1 MNIQKLLYQNIFW
14 RGLFFVS
21 AFLLNVLIARHF
33 DAAITGWIYY
43 LFTLFSFF
51 TLIGSISLEASFVYF
66 GSKGEIS
73 LQKMAVFSIIW
84 VISIAILVVLAYIFT
99 IIFDEKIP
107 VIKLQYAVLF
117 ICGNILLSFITSL
130 FYAKQNYVTSN
141 VTAIIINVLL
151 MILLLNINEQSF
163 LNNQTFIYIY
173 FGSFFLTAILL
184 FFQLLRYF
192 KGSKYELIT
201 KKDLI
206 KIFRYSSLA
215 FFSNIVFFLL
225 YKIDYWFVNRYCSLE
240 ELGNYIQ
247 ISKLAQLFFILP
259 GILAGSLFPL
269 IAGNHIK
276 KVEDYLKIISRSI
289 FFFYFLACIVL
300 VFIGKWLFPF
310 IFGQGFSGMYRPFL
324 FLIPGI
330 LALSTL
336 YTLTAY
342 FSGKNKVS
350 VNLKGSMIAIVFIV
364 GGDAILIPKYGI
376 AAAAA
381 VSSFGY
387 IVYHIYVLYT
397 FNRIH
402 KSGVIDFFYFKVG
415 DFKKLKHSLLNNS
428 RIYEK
433 KDL

>member
-14 RGLFFVS
+14 RGLFFGS

-43 LFTLFSFF
+43 LFTFFSFF
-51 TLIGSISLEASFVYF
+51 TLIGSLSLEAGMIYF
-66 GSKGEIS
+66 GSKEEIS
-73 LQKMAVFSIIW
+73 LQKMAGLSILWTIF
-84 VISIAILVVLAYIFT
+84 IALLVVLVYFFMVIFG
-99 IIFDEKIP
+99 EEVP
-107 VIKLQYAVLF
+107 AIKFQYALLF
-117 ICGNILLSFITSL
+117 ICGNIFLSFITSL

-141 VTAIIINVLL
+141 VTAIIVNIVLMVLL
-151 MILLLNINEQSF
+151 FSINEKSF
-163 LNNQTFIYIY
+163 LNNETFIYIY
-173 FGSFFLTAILL
+173 FGSFLVTAIVLA
-184 FFQLLRYF
+184 FQLNKYLPS
-192 KGSKYELIT
+192 SKFEWFS
-201 KKDLI
+201 KKDVI

-215 FFSNIVFFLL
+215 FLSNVVFFIL

-259 GILAGSLFPL
+259 GILAASLFPL
-269 IAGNHIK
+269 IAGNHINK
-276 KVEDYLKIISRSI
+276 AEDYLKTISRSI
-289 FFFYFLACIVL
+289 FFTYLLACGLLAL
-300 VFIGKWLFPF
+300 VGKWLFPF
-310 IFGQGFSGMYRPFL
+310 VFGEGFSGMYMPFL

-342 FSGKNKVS
+342 FSGINKVS
-350 VNLKGSMIAIVFIV
+350 VNLKGSIVAIVFII
-364 GGDAILIPKYGI
+364 GGDALLIPKYGI
-376 AAAAA
+376 VAAAA

-402 KSGVIDFFYFKVG
+402 KSGVIDFFYFKAG
-415 DFKKLKHSLLNNS
+415 DFKKLKSSILKNS

-433 KDL
+433 K

>member
-14 RGLFFVS
+14 RGLFFGS

-43 LFTLFSFF
+43 LFTFFSFF
-51 TLIGSISLEASFVYF
+51 TLIGSVSFEAGLIYF

-73 LQKMAVFSIIW
+73 VQKMAGFSILW
-84 VISIAILVVLAYIFT
+84 TLFISLLVVSAYLLMMVFG
-99 IIFDEKIP
+99 EEIP
-107 VIKLQYAVLF
+107 SIKFQYALLF
-117 ICGNILLSFITSL
+117 ICGNIFLSFVTSL

-141 VTAIIINVLL
+141 VTAIIVNVLL
-151 MILLLNINEQSF
+151 MILLMCIKENSF
-163 LNNQTFIYIY
+163 LNNDTFIYIY
-173 FGSFFLTAILL
+173 FGSFLVTAIILV
-184 FFQLLRYF
+184 FQLVQFLPDF
-192 KGSKYELIT
+192 SFELISR
-201 KKDLI
+201 KEVA

-259 GILAGSLFPL
+259 GILAASLFPL

-276 KVEDYLKIISRSI
+276 KAEEYLKTISRTI
-289 FFFYFLACIVL
+289 FFTYLLACLFLAL
-300 VFIGKWLFPF
+300 VGKWLFPF
-310 IFGQGFSGMYRPFL
+310 IFGEGFTGMYKPFL
-324 FLIPGI
+324 VLIPGI

-342 FSGKNKVS
+342 FSGINKVS
-350 VNLKGSMIAIVFIV
+350 VNLKGSVLAIIFIV

-376 AAAAA
+376 VAAAA

-402 KSGVIDFFYFKVG
+402 KCGVIDFFYFKSG
-415 DFKKLKHSLLNNS
+415 DFKTLKNS
-428 RIYEK
+428 ILKNGRIYEK
-433 KDL
+433 K